1 MGWLNL
7 LTETPRKSLK
17 ICSQSLAV
25 IWQKDLEGLGNA
37 QNVFSIDSGA
47 DSYETPQ
54 LDITWYHRGYHHQ
67 KALYH
72 HKSCVPQSQPKAK
85 YKQKKLNVFEEDVF
99 YWELFCRLVLKTMS
113 GRKNLWWNRLW
124 HLVSRGHCNVWVC
137 PSQLL
142 LVWWFSNVSI
152 LTMMIMLQHKCN
164 PEIPIGFYYPSICNQ
179 SSSAVSR
186 LGQENQNQNTE
197 SCIKLCLWAVRRPKA
212 ENDDPRPFSWL
223 KIEKEVSKE
232 IL

>member
-1 MGWLNL
+1 M
-7 LTETPRKSLK
+7 SLK
-17 ICSQSLAV
+17 
-25 IWQKDLEGLGNA
+25 KM
-37 QNVFSIDSGA
+37 F
-47 DSYETPQ
+47 
-54 LDITWYHRGYHHQ
+54 
-67 KALYH
+67 
-72 HKSCVPQSQPKAK
+72 
-85 YKQKKLNVFEEDVF
+85 F

-179 SSSAVSR
+179 SSSAKSR

-197 SCIKLCLWAVRRPKA
+197 SCIKICLWAVRRPKA

-232 IL
+232 ILWSNNFFIKLWSSYFYPHLRLPQLFAPRQSCSLS

>member
-1 MGWLNL
+1 
-7 LTETPRKSLK
+7 
-17 ICSQSLAV
+17 
-25 IWQKDLEGLGNA
+25 
-37 QNVFSIDSGA
+37 
-47 DSYETPQ
+47 
-54 LDITWYHRGYHHQ
+54 
-67 KALYH
+67 
-72 HKSCVPQSQPKAK
+72 
-85 YKQKKLNVFEEDVF
+85 
-99 YWELFCRLVLKTMS
+99 MS

-179 SSSAVSR
+179 SSSAKSR

-197 SCIKLCLWAVRRPKA
+197 SCIKICLWAVRRPKA

-232 IL
+232 ILWSNNFFIKLWSSYFFLIFDYLSYLPPDNPAPFLSTTSARAFKYNSKYMYMCIARTYRCKCLR